1 MPSDELVEFA
11 AKLAFRAV
19 VNVPELLFNKYVA
32 RYFHSVG
39 RYVTMIITLG
49 FVRIPS
55 SLRMVPQGTRPKPTL
70 QDWLALIVGIAV
82 WCGAAA
88 LVIWAY
94 V

>member
-19 VNVPELLFNKYVA
+19 VNVPELVFNKYVA

-39 RYVTMIITLG
+39 RYAIMITTFG

-70 QDWLALIVGIAV
+70 QDWLALFAGIAV
-82 WCGAAA
+82 WCGAVA

>member
-19 VNVPELLFNKYVA
+19 VNVPELVFNKYVA

-39 RYVTMIITLG
+39 RYTIVLGTLG

-70 QDWLALIVGIAV
+70 QDWLALLIGIAV
-82 WCGAAA
+82 WCGVAA
-88 LVIWAY
+88 LVVLAY
-94 V
+94 F

>member
-19 VNVPELLFNKYVA
+19 VNVPELVFNKYVA

-39 RYVTMIITLG
+39 RYAIMLGTLG

-70 QDWLALIVGIAV
+70 QDWLALFIGIVV

-88 LVIWAY
+88 LVVLAY
-94 V
+94 I